1 MEETRIIEAK
11 AIVHEY
17 VAAIDSLLTQLTPD
31 SPPFTE
37 NHLGSII
44 SSPNSHLFL
53 LLSGWKIIGMMTIAT
68 YNSPTGK
75 KAWVED
81 IVVDKAYRG
90 KQLGMKLITYAVN
103 YVREIGD
110 CVLML
115 TSNSS
120 RKAAN
125 RLYQSAGFEQKPT
138 NVYRMKLYKPQ

>member
-17 VAAIDSLLTQLTPD
+17 VAAIDSLLNQLTPD

-37 NHLGSII
+37 THLGSII
-44 SSPNSHLFL
+44 SSPDSHLFL
-53 LLSGWKIIGMMTIAT
+53 LICGWKIIGMMTVAV
-68 YNSPTGK
+68 YNSPTGR

-81 IVVDKAYRG
+81 VVVDKAYRG
-90 KQLGMKLITYAVN
+90 KQLGRKLIAHAVN
-103 YVREIGD
+103 YVREMGD

-125 RLYQSAGFEQKPT
+125 RLYQSVGFEQKPT